1 MSPKHF
7 GSSGTSYFIGIFFF
21 PPTHTMKG
29 LVLLMCFTL
38 NAVVI
43 HFSLWGFSSGSTLG
57 KACTVFPQW
66 LFDFLALQ
74 GINKTLIGGLHFLQ
88 PEEQRSGLP
97 LTQIVRGK
105 CGHQVFICVTVTYG
119 DNCCWPS
126 TASDS
131 IQQVPKR
138 GEPLSSVCR
147 QFEAIRFVSKM
158 FSRRLGYEM
167 YFILTRYIKDQKIRS
182 PS

>member
-1 MSPKHF
+1 
-7 GSSGTSYFIGIFFF
+7 
-21 PPTHTMKG
+21 MKWS
-29 LVLLMCFTL
+29 VLLMCFPL
-38 NAVVI
+38 NAVI
-43 HFSLWGFSSGSTLG
+43 IRLSLWGFSSGSNLG

-74 GINKTLIGGLHFLQ
+74 GIDNTLIGGLHHLQ
-88 PEEQRSGLP
+88 PEDQRSGLP
-97 LTQIVRGK
+97 LTKIVRGK
-105 CGHQVFICVTVTYG
+105 CGHQVFIWVTIIYG
-119 DNCCWPS
+119 DNCCWPN

-138 GEPLSSVCR
+138 GEPLSSVYR

-158 FSRRLGYEM
+158 FSRRLVYKI